1 MKKFLTVFTIL
12 SLAVYSAG
20 AAKAANLLANPDLD
34 NVAVGDQ
41 VLATPIS
48 WHVTSSRSLT
58 GAFTDG
64 ASSESFANVLQ
75 PTGGCTGS
83 GCGLFFKA
91 FQGDNPANPP
101 VPPNGTVSTELY
113 QDVAGT
119 AGSSYSLTGW
129 AGAGTGYVGL
139 VDPTV
144 KSQFGLQFYNA
155 SNTLISSTIFD
166 LNLLAVVNGNPFNYK
181 QYTVSAVAPAGT
193 ASVRSLAQQLNAYNN
208 PLGGD
213 QAFVVD
219 SFDLEKSAVPEP
231 ASIALGLLG
240 LVGFFGTARRRS

>member
-1 MKKFLTVFTIL
+1 M
-12 SLAVYSAG
+12 
-20 AAKAANLLANPDLD
+20 
-34 NVAVGDQ
+34 
-41 VLATPIS
+41 
-48 WHVTSSRSLT
+48 
-58 GAFTDG
+58 G

-101 VPPNGTVSTELY
+101 VPPNGTVSTTLY
-113 QDVAGT
+113 QDVAGS
-119 AGSSYSLTGW
+119 AGNTYSLTGW

-155 SNTLISSTIFD
+155 SNALISSTIFD
-166 LNLLAVVNGNPFNYK
+166 LNQLAVVNGNPFNYK
-181 QYTVSAVAPAGT
+181 TYTVTATAPAGT

-219 SFDLEKSAVPEP
+219 SFDLERVPEP
-231 ASIALGLLG
+231 ASIALGMLG
-240 LVGFFGTARRRS
+240 LAGMFGVARRRS